1 MPVCAF
7 DATLSAPAPLV
18 TGSAASV
25 LVKSGALNS
34 STACDYVLLTPAEYE
49 QILHAVLASP
59 SGSVK
64 ASGSLLDMTPE
75 QAMPLA
81 AAVFGVWAA
90 AWAAKIAIRTL
101 RGSDEKID

>member
-49 QILHAVLASP
+49 QVFHAVQAS
-59 SGSVK
+59 SGSIK